1 MKDYYAIL
9 GVSRSATEAEIK
21 KAYRKRARELHPD
34 VAGASPQ
41 NEEQFKEVSAAY
53 EVLGHADKRALY
65 DQGVDP
71 LSSNGGGNP
80 FGGGFNFSQ
89 DMFSDIF
96 EMFTGQRSQ
105 SGGQKRSREQRG
117 DDILVHERITLEESI
132 TGVERSVSVN
142 KSVQCKKCKGSG
154 SESGKGEVSC
164 PTCQGQGFVQ
174 HVSRSLFGQM
184 VQQSVCPDCQG
195 VGTIISDP
203 CTDCNGYGVQMSNEK
218 IEFNLP
224 PGVRN
229 KHRIRFASLGNAGR
243 GGGPS
248 GDFYVE
254 VGVKEDPVFEVSGS
268 DLVCKLAVHVT
279 TALLG
284 QDVEVNTFDGLQ
296 TLSIP
301 SGTSSGMV
309 IAMPGLGLPVNVGE
323 KDKRG
328 DIKVFIEVTMPSK
341 ISAKQRKLI
350 EELSHELK
358 DDKQSF
364 KLANLREGG
373 FLSWVKKFF

>member
-9 GVSRSATEAEIK
+9 GVSKSASDSEIK

-34 VAGASPQ
+34 VAGNAPE
-41 NEEQFKEVSAAY
+41 NEEQFKEISAAY

-71 LSSNGGGNP
+71 LSPNSGNP
-80 FGGGFNFSQ
+80 FGGSFNFSQ

-96 EMFTGQRSQ
+96 DMFAGGRSQASGQR
-105 SGGQKRSREQRG
+105 RSRTQRG

-132 TGVERSVSVN
+132 SGVDREVSVS
-142 KSVQCKKCKGSG
+142 KAIKCKKCQGSG
-154 SESGKGEVSC
+154 SESGSGEVTC
-164 PTCQGQGFVQ
+164 PTCRGQGVVQ

-195 VGTIISDP
+195 VGTQISDP
-203 CTDCNGYGVQMSNEK
+203 CTDCNGLGVQMSSDK

-229 KHRIRFASLGNAGR
+229 NHRIRFTGLGNAGR
-243 GGGPS
+243 NNGPS

-254 VGVKEDPVFEVSGS
+254 VGVKDDPIYEVSGS
-268 DLVCKLAVHVT
+268 DLVCKLSVHVT

-284 QDVEVNTFDGLQ
+284 KDVEVETFDGSQ
-296 TLSIP
+296 TVNIP
-301 SGTSSGMV
+301 PGASSGMV
-309 IAMPGLGLPVNVGE
+309 IAMPDLGLPVNVGE
-323 KDKRG
+323 KSKRG
-328 DIKVFIEVTMPSK
+328 DLKVFIEVVMPSK
-341 ISAKQRKLI
+341 ISAKQRKII
-350 EELSHELK
+350 EELSREFK
-358 DDKQSF
+358 DDKQDF
-364 KLANLREGG
+364 KLANLHEGG
-373 FLSWVKKFF
+373 FFSWVKKFF